1 MRVAVTGG
9 SGFIGS
15 HVVDKLVESDHD
27 VVVVDPSRPHRDDVE
42 HVAADILDLE
52 EMVAALDGVET
63 VFHLA
68 AVADVNV
75 ANGDPSRAVELTVL
89 GTSRVWEAARVCG
102 VGRSILA
109 STVWVYGA
117 AFGAEPMTEES
128 AFQPSRVT
136 HVYTAA
142 KLACEMIVHATHSL
156 YGQDFTILRYGVP
169 YGERMRAELVIPRFV
184 RQVLDG
190 RPITLHGDGS
200 QHRNYVYVGDLA
212 DAHVLA
218 LGSAANGRVF
228 NLEGVEPI
236 SLRSLVDALA
246 ALLDRSVPLT
256 FEAPRPGDYAAPE
269 VSSALAAEV
278 LGWSPSTSFAVGL
291 RRYVDWYIEQDTR
304 SMPPFSMEVGG
315 GAAAAR

>member
-1 MRVAVTGG
+1 MRAAVTGG

-15 HVVDKLVESDHD
+15 HVVDKLADAGHD
-27 VVVVDPSRPHRDDVE
+27 VVVIDPAPPHRGDVE
-42 HVAADILDLE
+42 HVVADILDLG
-52 EMVAALDGVET
+52 EMTDALDGVDA

-89 GTSRVWEAARVCG
+89 GTSRVWEAARACG
-102 VGRSILA
+102 VSRSILA

-117 AFGAEPMTEES
+117 ATGAEPMTEES
-128 AFQPSRVT
+128 VFLPSKVT

-142 KLACEMIVHATHSL
+142 KLACEMIVHASHSL

-184 RQVLDG
+184 TQVLEN

-218 LGSAANGRVF
+218 LGPAGTNRVF
-228 NLEGVEPI
+228 NLEGVEPV
-236 SLRSLVDALA
+236 SLRFLVDSLSV
-246 ALLDRSVPLT
+246 LLERPVDLS
-256 FEAPRPGDYAAPE
+256 FEPARTGDYAAPE

-278 LGWSPSTSFAVGL
+278 LGWAPSTPFEVGL
-291 RRYVDWYIEQDTR
+291 RRYLEWHMGLEDSASLETTVPGLDVSR
-304 SMPPFSMEVGG
+304 SG
-315 GAAAAR
+315 